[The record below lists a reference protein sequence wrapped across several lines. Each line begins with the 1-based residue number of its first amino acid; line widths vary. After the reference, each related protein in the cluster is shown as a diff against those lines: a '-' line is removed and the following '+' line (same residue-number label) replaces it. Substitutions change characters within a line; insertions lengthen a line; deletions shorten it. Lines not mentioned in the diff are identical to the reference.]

1 MKPKKI
7 LLVCVGRGYNRT
19 YGGYYNRY
27 KVLVNGQPIEKL
39 FSDEE
44 LKNLPYWVNRS
55 QVMAVSVWGS
65 RQEFEAKLA
74 LARFLKI
81 GEDLEKTDW
90 AGYCRMIEG
99 TIEAIY

>member
-7 LLVCVGRGYNRT
+7 LLVGVGRGYNRT

-27 KVLVNGQPIEKL
+27 KVLIDGQPIERL
-39 FSDEE
+39 FTSEE

-55 QVMAVSVWGS
+55 KVMSVSVWGS
-65 RQEFEAKLA
+65 SQEFEAKLA

-81 GEDLEKTDW
+81 REDLGKTNW
-90 AGYCRMIEG
+90 AGYCQMIEG